1 MLAAKTN
8 KYCNKELISEINNNF
23 ENEFDI
29 EYNHIYTYTK
39 RICDFYLALFG
50 LIFLSP
56 LFLLIAIIIKISD
69 GGPVFYKHKRV
80 GQNDSELY
88 IWKFRTMKPDSRNLE
103 EILTSEQYKKF
114 KEDYKLNDD
123 PRVTPFGKFLRITSL
138 DELPQLYNIL
148 IGDLSFVG
156 PRPVL
161 QEETELYGNN
171 RSLFLSV
178 KPGLTGLW
186 QVSGR
191 NNISY
196 NRRKKLELFYCRKH
210 SFLFD
215 IKIFFATFVA
225 VLKCDGAR

>member
-1 MLAAKTN
+1 
-8 KYCNKELISEINNNF
+8 
-23 ENEFDI
+23 
-29 EYNHIYTYTK
+29 
-39 RICDFYLALFG
+39 
-50 LIFLSP
+50 
-56 LFLLIAIIIKISD
+56 
-69 GGPVFYKHKRV
+69 
-80 GQNDSELY
+80 
-88 IWKFRTMKPDSRNLE
+88 MKSDSRKLE
-103 EILTSEQYKKF
+103 EVLTSEQLKQF
-114 KEDYKLNDD
+114 KENYKLDND
-123 PRVTPFGKFLRITSL
+123 PRVTTFGKFLRKTSL

-148 IGDLSFVG
+148 IGNLSFVG

-161 QEETELYGNN
+161 QEETELYGKN

-215 IKIFFATFVA
+215 VKIFFATFIA
-225 VLKCDGAR
+225 VLKGDGAR